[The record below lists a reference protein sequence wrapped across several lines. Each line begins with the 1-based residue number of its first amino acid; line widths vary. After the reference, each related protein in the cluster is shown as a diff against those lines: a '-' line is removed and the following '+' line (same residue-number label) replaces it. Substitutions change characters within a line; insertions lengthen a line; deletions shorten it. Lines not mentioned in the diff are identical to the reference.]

1 LRAPGLG
8 MNSGRGVPERPR
20 VKPANPLREYGT
32 GPFLQLLY
40 VLGLVTIM
48 YMLTGL
54 GKKAAIVC

>member
-1 LRAPGLG
+1 